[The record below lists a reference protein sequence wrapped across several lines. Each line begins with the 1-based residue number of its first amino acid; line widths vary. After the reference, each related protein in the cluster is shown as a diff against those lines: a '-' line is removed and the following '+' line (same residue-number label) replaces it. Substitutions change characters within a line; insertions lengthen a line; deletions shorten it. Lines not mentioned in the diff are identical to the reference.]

1 MASQIGINV
10 NIKSE
15 LEKLQGFRDEAKN
28 KGAFKGP
35 GGQEALAR
43 IDGLLKVVKGL
54 TDTGQDNVDDWKKI
68 VSSVKTIY
76 GELSQFSAKVSKLSP
91 ELDKLYEGL
100 RKKEAQINEWSKKKI
115 AGIDGRAEVGRKIKS
130 TSESEQISFHKIS
143 KKGNIG
149 KSALVDPETIL
160 RNYKEG
166 SLALRNK
173 DGQEITDQ
181 GVLDKYLKDLS
192 AEYEKHTNEVENAK
206 VKINE
211 LSTSIDQLNSKIQKQ
226 IGIEQTKGTGS
237 DGGELLAQIEGSSH
251 EFNKAANKSL
261 EDAATKNEK
270 STKIDPS
277 TVKVANQAAG
287 SWSKAFKALSL
298 YTVAMRGL
306 KTACQSAVKTVA
318 ELDKYLTEQA
328 MVTGKSRKETYGLLK
343 SYQDL
348 AAQCGATT
356 KEIAEVS
363 TEYLKQGKSIQ
374 EAMTLTEA
382 AVKAA
387 KVARVSVGDSVN
399 YLTTA
404 LNGFQLS
411 ANDAMKV
418 SDKFAAVA
426 AASATDYDELA
437 IALSKVASQANLAG
451 MSIDY
456 TTALLTKGLETTREA
471 PETMGTALKTII
483 ARMRELSDYGET
495 LDDGMDINNVESQ
508 LKYVG
513 IALRDSNG
521 ELRSTE
527 EVLDEL
533 GQKWDGLNK
542 NQQAALAK
550 ALAGTRQQSR
560 LIALMDG
567 YERVTELQQIAQR
580 SQGATAAQADTYL
593 EGMEAAINNVKVAW
607 EKVTMA
613 FTDSDAII
621 KIVDKVADAITI
633 VGDVLDTTAGQV
645 GVFGTIA
652 GISAVV
658 LGNKMRE
665 HYYAKEQQ
673 RLDKEDALLKVQQAK
688 EEQANLI
695 EQEKAKIRI
704 RHEERAASIE
714 QAGLDKINA
723 LENRSAQLEELKLI
737 AKQKIEGHKQAI
749 QEKENLIIQIEEN
762 RMEQEN
768 LLLDIERNKEFFK
781 RLAAEAEAAGN
792 TEAARQWADQYN
804 ASAAAYTKEQQQYEA
819 ADYSGQISKQ
829 EHSISGHKGTITKI
843 EKEIAG
849 YDQEQQTIPGQI
861 QQVVSDTKKEM
872 GKEEEALQK
881 DLQSEQFQEQ
891 ISGAQQAIELLTKQE
906 ELLKAQ
912 LSPINA
918 ITSGITGWISPLKSF
933 ANGIQNTIK
942 GVGNL
947 IGKLKNIGSTSKKNE
962 KQLKKE
968 TKELKNSKKALKDTS
983 KESKKA
989 ADAKKQETKASQD
1002 NVKVEKQEI
1011 GVNYQEAA
1019 SEGVAAAGTKASSEA
1034 DKQEAQQNMAA
1045 TETDVAESAAN
1056 TGEAVTEGAAAA
1068 TSGLAAAA
1076 DAKEARDS
1084 IKAAKADA
1092 VESMGNVTEA
1102 LTGSAESASKIPYVG
1117 WIIALGLLAAAGIA
1131 VGVSMANVNG
1141 AFDNDY
1147 GAEKKA
1153 ENINKL
1159 SGEIYELTERA
1170 RALDNITDSF
1180 QDIDD
1185 KVIKTKKDIEEM
1197 NSLLEQAG
1205 DELSDEIEEDEDIGY
1220 GKGVSAKEAYA
1231 ALSREEDKVAFL
1243 EAEAERNRQLA
1254 NAKRQEQLEI
1264 FNSARSYE
1272 KTQLLYGKDAQY
1284 VNARSAI
1291 YGINNNTLYERIDAL
1306 KDLPNADEEA
1316 LASTEALVQS
1326 MLNELDITRALA
1338 IANEDSGRTIQNL
1351 ISTLSGLEATEEF
1364 MNEDVD
1370 FKDRVQAFREL
1381 TNELQGNQE
1390 MLAALKEAYSEWDT
1404 FANMDDSILNFIDT
1418 MGLSIDE
1425 INELY
1430 AGYKDLQKAGMEI
1443 TKEEYEGKMN
1453 SVMSQL
1459 DGDLSHFDDI
1469 IKANFADVLA
1479 TADNFD
1485 DAWNTIIS
1493 SIGDTFA
1500 TGILDMG
1507 QHMDKFKNTINSF
1520 YETAANWGE
1529 MTESEKME
1537 FITENQDLFAG
1548 EGGEEMLKAFQSGNY
1563 EMIESALSQQMSEK
1577 TQQQLEEVRRTL
1589 AVEEARV
1596 GEDRNEAY
1604 IASLREYEEYLTN
1617 GDDLYKASLEL
1628 RLEQEQKQLDEYR
1641 ELLEKE
1647 REALEESLEKRKEA
1661 YEKYFDAVN
1670 QNEED
1675 EDYEEQ
1681 ADLLINNLGKLG
1693 SASDPASQKQTKE
1706 MEKQL
1711 QELEEER
1718 LKELRER
1725 AQEAVIENIDDE
1737 LAEISDKFDKLL
1749 ESNHAL
1755 LLAMQGDLEDPG
1767 QFIGDMLSKEI
1778 AEGKSPLEMEEYV
1791 DSLKATFGSVLGD
1804 SVDWEVLK
1812 EEVRQL
1818 FLNVNGQTI
1827 NLNEGDQQ
1835 SVYEAVEKAL
1845 TQIGQK

>member
-1 MASQIGINV
+1 
-10 NIKSE
+10 
-15 LEKLQGFRDEAKN
+15 
-28 KGAFKGP
+28 
-35 GGQEALAR
+35 
-43 IDGLLKVVKGL
+43 
-54 TDTGQDNVDDWKKI
+54 
-68 VSSVKTIY
+68 
-76 GELSQFSAKVSKLSP
+76 LS
-91 ELDKLYEGL
+91 
-100 RKKEAQINEWSKKKI
+100 
-115 AGIDGRAEVGRKIKS
+115 
-130 TSESEQISFHKIS
+130 T
-143 KKGNIG
+143 
-149 KSALVDPETIL
+149 
-160 RNYKEG
+160 
-166 SLALRNK
+166 
-173 DGQEITDQ
+173 
-181 GVLDKYLKDLS
+181 
-192 AEYEKHTNEVENAK
+192 EYEKHTSEVENAK

-211 LSTSIDQLNSKIQKQ
+211 LSVSIEQLNSKIQKQ

-237 DGGELLAQIEGSSH
+237 DGGELLAEIEGSSH
-251 EFNKAANKSL
+251 AFNKAANKSL

-287 SWSKAFKALSL
+287 GWSKAFKALSL

-306 KTACQSAVKTVA
+306 KTACQSAVKTVS

-411 ANDAMKV
+411 ANDAMLV

-483 ARMRELSDYGET
+483 ARMRELGDYGET

-527 EVLDEL
+527 DVLDEL
-533 GQKWDGLNK
+533 GHKWDGLNK
-542 NQQAALAK
+542 NQQAAIAK
-550 ALAGTRQQSR
+550 ALAGTRQQAR
-560 LIALMDG
+560 LIAMMED

-613 FTDSDAII
+613 FTDSEVII
-621 KIVDKVADAITI
+621 KIVDKVADAITV
-633 VGDVLDTTAGQV
+633 VGDVLDTAAGQV

-658 LGNKMRE
+658 LGNKMKE

-695 EQEKAKIRI
+695 EQEKAKVRI
-704 RHEERAASIE
+704 RHEEKIASIE

-792 TEAARQWADQYN
+792 MEAARQWADQYN

-829 EHSISGHKGTITKI
+829 EHSISGHKGAITKV

-849 YDQEQQTIPGQI
+849 YDKEQQTIPGQI

-872 GKEEEALQK
+872 GREEEALQK

-933 ANGIQNTIK
+933 ANGIQSTIK

-989 ADAKKQETKASQD
+989 ADAKKQETQASRD
-1002 NVKVEKQEI
+1002 NVKVEKQEV

-1019 SEGVAAAGTKASSEA
+1019 SEGVAAAGTKLSSEA
-1034 DKQEAQQNMAA
+1034 DEKEAQQNI
-1045 TETDVAESAAN
+1045 TTTGTDVAETVGN

-1102 LTGSAESASKIPYVG
+1102 ITGSAESASKIPYVG
-1117 WIIALGLLAAAGIA
+1117 WIIALGLLAAAGVA

-1141 AFDNDY
+1141 AFDNEY

-1170 RALDNITDSF
+1170 RALDDITDSF

-1243 EAEAERNRQLA
+1243 EAEAERNRKLA
-1254 NAKRQEQLEI
+1254 NEKRQEQLDT
-1264 FNSARSYE
+1264 FNNARDKE
-1272 KTQLLYGKDAQY
+1272 KSFLLYGKDAQY

-1306 KDLPNADEEA
+1306 KDLPNADKEA
-1316 LASTEALVQS
+1316 LESTEALVQS
-1326 MLNELDITRALA
+1326 MLNELDITRALE
-1338 IANEDSGRTIQNL
+1338 IANEDSDQTIKSL
-1351 ISTLSGLEATEEF
+1351 INTLSGLRDGAVIENF
-1364 MNEDVD
+1364 MNEDAS

-1390 MLAALKEAYSEWDT
+1390 MLTALKEAYSE
-1404 FANMDDSILNFIDT
+1404 
-1418 MGLSIDE
+1418 
-1425 INELY
+1425 
-1430 AGYKDLQKAGMEI
+1430 
-1443 TKEEYEGKMN
+1443 
-1453 SVMSQL
+1453 
-1459 DGDLSHFDDI
+1459 
-1469 IKANFADVLA
+1469 
-1479 TADNFD
+1479 
-1485 DAWNTIIS
+1485 
-1493 SIGDTFA
+1493 
-1500 TGILDMG
+1500 
-1507 QHMDKFKNTINSF
+1507 
-1520 YETAANWGE
+1520 
-1529 MTESEKME
+1529 
-1537 FITENQDLFAG
+1537 
-1548 EGGEEMLKAFQSGNY
+1548 
-1563 EMIESALSQQMSEK
+1563 
-1577 TQQQLEEVRRTL
+1577 
-1589 AVEEARV
+1589 
-1596 GEDRNEAY
+1596 
-1604 IASLREYEEYLTN
+1604 
-1617 GDDLYKASLEL
+1617 
-1628 RLEQEQKQLDEYR
+1628 
-1641 ELLEKE
+1641 
-1647 REALEESLEKRKEA
+1647 
-1661 YEKYFDAVN
+1661 
-1670 QNEED
+1670 
-1675 EDYEEQ
+1675 
-1681 ADLLINNLGKLG
+1681 
-1693 SASDPASQKQTKE
+1693 
-1706 MEKQL
+1706 
-1711 QELEEER
+1711 
-1718 LKELRER
+1718 
-1725 AQEAVIENIDDE
+1725 
-1737 LAEISDKFDKLL
+1737 
-1749 ESNHAL
+1749 
-1755 LLAMQGDLEDPG
+1755 
-1767 QFIGDMLSKEI
+1767 
-1778 AEGKSPLEMEEYV
+1778 
-1791 DSLKATFGSVLGD
+1791 
-1804 SVDWEVLK
+1804 
-1812 EEVRQL
+1812 
-1818 FLNVNGQTI
+1818 
-1827 NLNEGDQQ
+1827 
-1835 SVYEAVEKAL
+1835 
-1845 TQIGQK
+1845 